1 MTKSQLICFLLG
13 GVHNEALRK
22 SIANTENDDIISVL
36 ISQSIYNF
44 NIVNNKYYIIGKREI
59 NNQVE
64 FL

>member
-1 MTKSQLICFLLG
+1 MTKNELIYFLLG
-13 GVHNEALRK
+13 DVHNEALRK
-22 SIANTENDDIISVL
+22 SISNTKDDDIISVL

-44 NIVNNKYYIIGKREI
+44 DIIDNKYYITSQREI

>member
-1 MTKSQLICFLLG
+1 MTKSELIYFLLG
-13 GVHNEALRK
+13 GVYNEALRK
-22 SIANTENDDIISVL
+22 SIANTENNDIISVL

-44 NIVNNKYYIIGKREI
+44 DIIDNKYYITSQREI

>member
-1 MTKSQLICFLLG
+1 MTKSELIYFLLG
-13 GVHNEALRK
+13 GVYNEVLRK
-22 SIANTENDDIISVL
+22 SIANTEDDNVISVL

-59 NNQVE
+59 NNQIN

>member
-1 MTKSQLICFLLG
+1 MTKSELIYFLLG

-44 NIVNNKYYIIGKREI
+44 NIIDNKYYIIGKRET

>member
-1 MTKSQLICFLLG
+1 MTKNELIYFLLG
-13 GVHNEALRK
+13 DVHNEALRK
-22 SIANTENDDIISVL
+22 SISNTEDDNIISVL

-44 NIVNNKYYIIGKREI
+44 DIIDNKYYIIGKRET

>member
-1 MTKSQLICFLLG
+1 MTKSELIYFLLG
-13 GVHNEALRK
+13 GVYNKTLRE

-44 NIVNNKYYIIGKREI
+44 NIIDNKYYIIGKRKT

>member
-1 MTKSQLICFLLG
+1 MTKSELIYFLLG
-13 GVHNEALRK
+13 GVNNESLRK

-44 NIVNNKYYIIGKREI
+44 NIIDSKYYIVDKREM
-59 NNQVE
+59 NNQIE